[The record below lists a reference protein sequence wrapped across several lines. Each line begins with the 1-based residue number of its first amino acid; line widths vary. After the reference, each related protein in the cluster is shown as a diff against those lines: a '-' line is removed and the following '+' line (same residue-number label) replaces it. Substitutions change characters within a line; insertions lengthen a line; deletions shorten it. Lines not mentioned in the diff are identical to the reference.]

1 MLAFPCGEGGP
12 LAVDEESPT
21 SDYKKYTDYKTMKY
35 NYNKSLVHNA
45 QLLRK
50 GMTPEEKHL
59 WYDFLKKLPMTVN
72 RQKNIGNYIVDFYI
86 SGRQVVIEIDG
97 SQHGE
102 PEHRQADIERDRDL
116 TLLGITVLRY
126 TNKDINCRF
135 NTVCEDIL
143 KHLRIEPSDI
153 NT

>member
-1 MLAFPCGEGGP
+1 
-12 LAVDEESPT
+12 
-21 SDYKKYTDYKTMKY
+21 MKY

-86 SGRQVVIEIDG
+86 SGRQVIIEIDG